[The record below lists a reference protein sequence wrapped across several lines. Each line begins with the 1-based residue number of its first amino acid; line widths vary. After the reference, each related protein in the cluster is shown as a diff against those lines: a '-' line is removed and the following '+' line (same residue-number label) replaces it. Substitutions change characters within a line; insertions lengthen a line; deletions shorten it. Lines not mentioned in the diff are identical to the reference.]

1 MPLPAARVATTAAH
15 PSRVTTTFCQNDTF
29 PDKQRF
35 TCAAEHNAGTV
46 PETEMQTV
54 PAGQQQNKDD
64 VLEKTYVISD
74 CCLSFWT
81 CGGKE
86 ELRLYAHTVEY
97 KKVYPCCWWLFCLPP
112 CGPLNF
118 ACILPPC
125 HVYRT
130 KVPYSKIK
138 YVQHDTNCWG
148 GHALKVGGLSEILPI
163 SLCWAKDKAN
173 GIYEDLMFKAT
184 PDSPGKALSMSRN

>member
-1 MPLPAARVATTAAH
+1 MLLVVVLPA
-15 PSRVTTTFCQNDTF
+15 
-29 PDKQRF
+29 
-35 TCAAEHNAGTV
+35 
-46 PETEMQTV
+46 
-54 PAGQQQNKDD
+54 
-64 VLEKTYVISD
+64 
-74 CCLSFWT
+74 
-81 CGGKE
+81 
-86 ELRLYAHTVEY
+86 
-97 KKVYPCCWWLFCLPP
+97 P
-112 CGPLNF
+112 CGPLNL

-148 GHALKVGGLSEILPI
+148 GHDLKVGGLSEILPI